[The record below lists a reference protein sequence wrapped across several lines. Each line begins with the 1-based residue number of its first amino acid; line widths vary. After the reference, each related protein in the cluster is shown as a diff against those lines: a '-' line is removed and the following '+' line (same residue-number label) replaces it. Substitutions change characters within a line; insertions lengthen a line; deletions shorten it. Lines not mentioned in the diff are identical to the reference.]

1 MIENITMSKQQ
12 EVVVSYQGEGGDCK
26 TKPVNQ
32 VVKTVI
38 VIEEMTTMNQE
49 AGIVTVVTQIT
60 RLTSTPCWGISYE
73 KR

>member
-38 VIEEMTTMNQE
+38 VIEEMTTMNQ
-49 AGIVTVVTQIT
+49 
-60 RLTSTPCWGISYE
+60 
-73 KR
+73 